1 METLMDT
8 AVLSRSWVRVSR
20 SWESWVNGL
29 LRTQTVADE
38 EVLCATLRNGRAFK
52 LYVNTSCSS
61 PIMKG
66 ELLVDGKVISRLVR
80 TAASLLTEWVFE
92 AEDIFTVEISLAS
105 GDLDHRVKLLSETD
119 QCFATLT
126 APDTF
131 SRNFIV
137 SVLKNAV
144 KQMKDDGISS
154 PECLLRRV
162 CLEYGWTYYGKVIK
176 WSSSNPDVATVDS
189 EGNVTA
195 VSPGTAKISVK
206 YYTKTLS
213 CIITVR

>member
-8 AVLSRSWVRVSR
+8 SVLSRSWVRVSR

-105 GDLDHRVKLLSETD
+105 GDLDHRVKLLS
-119 QCFATLT
+119 L
-126 APDTF
+126 
-131 SRNFIV
+131 IH
-137 SVLKNAV
+137 
-144 KQMKDDGISS
+144 I
-154 PECLLRRV
+154 
-162 CLEYGWTYYGKVIK
+162 
-176 WSSSNPDVATVDS
+176 
-189 EGNVTA
+189 
-195 VSPGTAKISVK
+195 
-206 YYTKTLS
+206 
-213 CIITVR
+213 

>member
-144 KQMKDDGISS
+144 KQMKDDGINS
-154 PECLLRRV
+154 PKSLLRRV
-162 CLEYGWTYYGKVIK
+162 CLEYGWTYQ
-176 WSSSNPDVATVDS
+176 
-189 EGNVTA
+189 VTC
-195 VSPGTAKISVK
+195 PEI
-206 YYTKTLS
+206 TLKL
-213 CIITVR
+213 

>member
-38 EVLCATLRNGRAFK
+38 EVLCATLGNGRAFK

-162 CLEYGWTYYGKVIK
+162 CLEYGWTYQ
-176 WSSSNPDVATVDS
+176 
-189 EGNVTA
+189 VTC
-195 VSPGTAKISVK
+195 PEI
-206 YYTKTLS
+206 TLKL
-213 CIITVR
+213 

>member
-92 AEDIFTVEISLAS
+92 AEDIFTVEMGNFGKFDRICDLSACLAFT
-105 GDLDHRVKLLSETD
+105 DLGPCGCT
-119 QCFATLT
+119 
-126 APDTF
+126 
-131 SRNFIV
+131 
-137 SVLKNAV
+137 
-144 KQMKDDGISS
+144 
-154 PECLLRRV
+154 
-162 CLEYGWTYYGKVIK
+162 GWLF
-176 WSSSNPDVATVDS
+176 
-189 EGNVTA
+189 GNVGFQDVLMGGCLYGYRGCECGA
-195 VSPGTAKISVK
+195 RHSKKCHGGKPDA
-206 YYTKTLS
+206 
-213 CIITVR
+213 

>member
-38 EVLCATLRNGRAFK
+38 EVLCAALRNGRSFK
-52 LYVNTSCSS
+52 LYANTSCSS
-61 PIMKG
+61 PVMKG

-92 AEDIFTVEISLAS
+92 AEEIFTVEISLAS

-144 KQMKDDGISS
+144 KQMKDAEMPAAEGMSGIWMDISGDMPGDHAEAMILKKRS
-154 PECLLRRV
+154 LPNTGKLLFV
-162 CLEYGWTYYGKVIK
+162 YLV
-176 WSSSNPDVATVDS
+176 V
-189 EGNVTA
+189 
-195 VSPGTAKISVK
+195 
-206 YYTKTLS
+206 L
-213 CIITVR
+213 IILL

>member
-162 CLEYGWTYYGKVIK
+162 CLEYGWTYQVTCPEITTEAMILKKRSLPNTGKLLFVYLVVLLI
-176 WSSSNPDVATVDS
+176 
-189 EGNVTA
+189 
-195 VSPGTAKISVK
+195 
-206 YYTKTLS
+206 LL
-213 CIITVR
+213 